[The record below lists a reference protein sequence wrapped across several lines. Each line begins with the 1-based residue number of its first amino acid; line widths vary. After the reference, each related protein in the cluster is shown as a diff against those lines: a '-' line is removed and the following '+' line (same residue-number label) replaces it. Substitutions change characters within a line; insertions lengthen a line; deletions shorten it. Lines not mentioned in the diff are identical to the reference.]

1 MIHIAYFKRFRME
14 VDLNELPPPSPLPEG
29 YRWLAWDE
37 SLTEAHAEAKFRSF
51 FEEIDSVVFP
61 SLSNLAGCL
70 HLMREISRKHGF
82 CPEATWLLACGDGYC
97 GTVQGVRERTGL
109 GAIQN
114 LGVTPAHRGRGLGQA
129 LLLQA
134 LHGFCRAGLGRAFL
148 EVTAQN
154 EGAIRLYRR
163 LGFRCRKTLYKAVD
177 TTAAFSGQPSAV
189 STDGPLSSLIA
200 EG

>member
-1 MIHIAYFKRFRME
+1 MINIAYFKRFRME
-14 VDLNELPPPSPLPEG
+14 VDLNELPPLSPLPEG
-29 YRWLAWDE
+29 YCWLPWDE
-37 SLTEAHAEAKFRSF
+37 ALLEAHADAKFRSF
-51 FEEIDSVVFP
+51 YEEIDAIVFP
-61 SLSNLAGCL
+61 SLSSLDGCQ

-82 CPEATWLLACGDGYC
+82 CPEATWLIACSEGYC
-97 GTVQGVRERTGL
+97 GTVQGVRERSGL

-114 LGVTPAHRGRGLGQA
+114 LGITPAHRGRGLVRA

-134 LHGFCRAGLGRAFL
+134 LHGFRRAGLGRAFL

-177 TTAAFSGQPSAV
+177 TSHSFQPEAR
-189 STDGPLSSLIA
+189 LSL
-200 EG
+200 